1 MSQFKPGGA
10 YSPDGASTSW
20 MSQYMQDGASRSHM
34 QPVLA
39 RWSQY
44 RFDEPV
50 QARWSQYKPGGANI
64 YKRKPVQVEPVY
76 ASLSQCTPG

>member
-1 MSQFKPGGA
+1 
-10 YSPDGASTSW
+10 
-20 MSQYMQDGASRSHM
+20 M

-50 QARWSQYKPGGANI
+50 QARWSQYKPAGANI
-64 YKRKPVQVEPVY
+64 YKRKPVQVECQFEPVY
-76 ASLSQCTPG
+76 ARLSQCKPGKANISQVKPVRRVEPVEARWS